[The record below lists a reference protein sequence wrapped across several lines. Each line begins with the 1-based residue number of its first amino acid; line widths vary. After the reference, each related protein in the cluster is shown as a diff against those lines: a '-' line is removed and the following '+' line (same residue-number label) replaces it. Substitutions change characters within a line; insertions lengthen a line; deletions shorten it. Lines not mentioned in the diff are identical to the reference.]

1 MVGGA
6 TLLAVVLGILAV
18 QRLLEIAF
26 NRRNVARLVARGGRV
41 VQDDGY
47 LGLVLV
53 HAAVFV
59 AFPAEWALA
68 PWAGLHAATWALL
81 GVFVA
86 TDALRLWST
95 FTLGARWTTKV
106 VVVAGEAPVLRGPYR
121 FLRHPIYDALRVELF
136 ALPLAFGLFG
146 CALVLGAANL
156 LAVQNR
162 IRKEDAAWREGKP
175 VHQNH

>member
-1 MVGGA
+1 MIGGPL
-6 TLLAVVLGILAV
+6 LLALVLGILGI

-41 VQDDGY
+41 IADDGY

-59 AFPAEWALA
+59 ALPAEWVFA
-68 PWAGLHAATWALL
+68 PWAGLHAATWPLL
-81 GVFVA
+81 AVFVA
-86 TDALRLWST
+86 TDAVRLWST

-106 VVVAGEAPVLRGPYR
+106 VVVPGEAPVSRGPYR

-146 CALVLGAANL
+146 CALVLGVGNL

-162 IRKEDAAWREGKP
+162 IRKEDAAWQAPAERGRA
-175 VHQNH
+175 